1 MYLNSEVMAF
11 RIHNL
16 NIFFFVI
23 LVASFSVSFCFSNQQ
38 TGIIKHDRGRL
49 YHDYTQQR
57 TDNITFPVMP
67 NISLVHSLSL
77 NEGKENKSEENF
89 QNVGNLLEK
98 RMTEEANEE
107 FAKKE
112 RNPELKMQTPHGSS
126 GRNYN
131 GDEYPRNIVHLI
143 NIISD
148 ILQAEEARN
157 LRDIPIDKIEVKSVE
172 EKPETESA
180 LSGFYTECLL
190 RLSFPCMQRKM
201 LVYVDRLNRNDFH
214 LLGDYLSVVR
224 IGKPPA
230 TPLMTEENL
239 VKPRMN
245 TGDSI
250 RALDSLLDYSI
261 TRFFYNHAV
270 RVKMPPWFS
279 VGVPGKQ
286 QRLPHGSAVSFSI
299 TSTGMQEGKRH
310 LFT

>member
-1 MYLNSEVMAF
+1 MAF
-11 RIHNL
+11 RTHKL
-16 NIFFFVI
+16 NILFVVI
-23 LVASFSVSFCFSNQQ
+23 LVASFSVSFCFSSQQ
-38 TGIIKHDRGRL
+38 TGIIKHDRVRL
-49 YHDYTQQR
+49 FHDYTRQR
-57 TDNITFPVMP
+57 RDNATFPVMS
-67 NISLVHSLSL
+67 NISLVHSLFL
-77 NEGKENKSEENF
+77 NEGKENKSEGNF
-89 QNVGNLLEK
+89 QNERNLLEK
-98 RMTEEANEE
+98 RTTEEANDE
-107 FAKKE
+107 FAKNE

-148 ILQAEEARN
+148 ILQAEQTRN
-157 LRDIPIDKIEVKSVE
+157 LRDIPIDKNEVKSEE
-172 EKPETESA
+172 EKHEAESA

-201 LVYVDRLNRNDFH
+201 LVYVDRLGRNDFRI
-214 LLGDYLSVVR
+214 LGDYLSVVR
-224 IGKPPA
+224 IGKRPA

-239 VKPRMN
+239 VTPRIN

-261 TRFFYNHAV
+261 KRFFYNHAV
-270 RVKMPPWFS
+270 KVKMPPWFA
-279 VGVPGKQ
+279 VGVAGKQ

-299 TSTGMQEGKRH
+299 SSTGMQEGKRL